1 MTKLELVTSH
11 LLSHLERLS
20 KEAVEI
26 HWITACVMK
35 SGVKKIIPFLQQAV
49 ERKVPIKLLVGDY
62 LFVTQ
67 SDALEIL
74 LKEVPSAEIRIW
86 KSGGTS
92 FHPKSYLFRGTEAS
106 YLVVGSSNLSA
117 SALTSGIEWNLIAST
132 TVDAEVFEEAATQF
146 HKYFYAN
153 QTVPLNAETLAE
165 YRSLHKEANI
175 KRPISPMWSEAE
187 EIEMTVGPTLPPA
200 SRSC

>member
-20 KEAVEI
+20 QDAVEI
-26 HWITACVMK
+26 HWITAFAMK
-35 SGVKKIIPFLQQAV
+35 SGVKKILPFLQQAA
-49 ERKVPIKLLVGDY
+49 ESGVPIKLLVGDY

-67 SDALEIL
+67 PDALEL
-74 LKEVPSAEIRIW
+74 LLEEVPSAEIRLW

-92 FHPKSYLFRGTEAS
+92 FHPKSYLFRGTQTS
-106 YLVVGSSNLSA
+106 HLVVGSSNLSA
-117 SALTSGIEWNLIAST
+117 SALTSGVEWNLIAPT
-132 TVDAEVFEEAATQF
+132 TVNAEVFDEAVTQF
-146 HKYFYAN
+146 LKYFYAD

-175 KRPISPMWSEAE
+175 KRPISP
-187 EIEMTVGPTLPPA
+187 V
-200 SRSC
+200 